1 MNSASVE
8 FYFYSTISLS
18 CLYLIAITY
27 YKYFISRN
35 WEQLYSEILKLNV
48 TREAQGQY
56 LSGGKDKEVKSI
68 DVQYTYSSSESKY
81 IGTRVSFIDDL
92 PIFSNYQTDIYTVL
106 KKHITETEKLP
117 IYINPKNKRSSII
130 IRKLNLSK
138 IAILVIISVSFLLLS
153 LNKLDQATSYSYL
166 LCLILLLPVIA
177 VERISFKNNLSSV
190 INDNKSAQG
199 G

>member
-48 TREAQGQY
+48 SREAQGQY

-68 DVQYTYSSSESKY
+68 DVQYTYSSSDSKY

-106 KKHITETEKLP
+106 NKHITEKEKLP

-138 IAILVIISVSFLLLS
+138 IAILAIICVSFFLLS
-153 LNKLDQATSYSYL
+153 LNKLDAATSYSFFSYI
-166 LCLILLLPVIA
+166 LCLILLIPTIA

-190 INDNKSAQG
+190 INAN
-199 G
+199 